1 MDEVSIDIAAP
12 RQHVWGLISDF
23 ANMGKW
29 SPELRRII
37 WLGGA
42 NSPAVGAR
50 FVGINRHGPVPW
62 ATFAKVTRCDDGA
75 QIEWEVS
82 TSSTRWGYRFEDT
95 ADGGTRVTEYR
106 EPFKTTPAII
116 KAVQRS
122 GVIGRN
128 RETLLVDGM
137 RTTLERVKAAAEA
150 G

>member
-12 RQHVWGLISDF
+12 RAKVWDLIADF
-23 ANMGKW
+23 SNMGKW

-42 NSPAVGAR
+42 KGPTVGAR
-50 FVGINRHGPVPW
+50 FVGVNRHGPVPW
-62 ATFAKVTRCDDGA
+62 ATFSKITQCDDGE

-106 EPFKTTPAII
+106 EPYKNTPAVV
-116 KAVQRS
+116 AAFLNT
-122 GVIGRN
+122 GALGRD
-128 RETLLVDGM
+128 RDALMRDGM
-137 RTTLERVKAAAEA
+137 RTTLERVKGAAETR
-150 G
+150 